1 MQMLEFMGYP
11 DRVNIC
17 RASEDLDNWGITV
30 ISETKTEVR
39 CRLAESDE
47 AIKLSGQ
54 KNTDYIAKYS
64 ICFPS
69 TVTVYPED
77 KIEIDGLLYDVA
89 KISKS
94 RDLSGNIMASKV
106 WV

>member
-11 DRVNIC
+11 DRVIIH
-17 RASEDLDNWGITV
+17 RASEDRDDWGIPV
-30 ISETKTEVR
+30 ISKTRTEVR
-39 CRLAESDE
+39 CRLAESNE

-54 KNTDYIAKYS
+54 KNTEHIAKYS

-69 TVTVYPED
+69 TVVISPKD
-77 KIEIDGLLYDVA
+77 KIEIDGLLFNVA